1 MVARDRVMPYV
12 EVELP
17 ETFRSEHRR
26 ILADNPVL
34 RITGGVYDDSGVP
47 VVPEKEGRLGVVVT
61 GHYSARTVV
70 TAMTGVKRCWR

>member
-1 MVARDRVMPYV
+1 V

-26 ILADNPVL
+26 ILADTPVL

-47 VVPEKEGRLGVVVT
+47 VVPEKEGRSGVVVT
-61 GHYSARTVV
+61 GHFRRTVV